1 MVKRCLLVI
10 TLLLALQMLLLAA
23 GDSKAVDREMNG
35 LIEQLGSLRGSE
47 REKAERAL
55 KGHGLKAFAP
65 LLRAL
70 DHDNPEIRGRARE
83 LFSAFKFIAD
93 MRAPWPKCYHGSE
106 RALAVAADC
115 AETDPEIAVRLYEA
129 AVETYPY
136 FLNSHDVRAAFK
148 HALKN
153 APQQTRETFYGSGP
167 GLYLASKHK
176 EYVAQHPNGFYAPYA
191 QYCAIAGYS
200 TYFVNWKKDKA
211 RGKVVITDPDAAIT
225 AWSEYL
231 KTYSGFKG
239 CDDANYRLGR
249 ALEKKQMLAR
259 ACLQFRMKHPD
270 GDMRN
275 VSLERMQFIMETR
288 MDAESIM
295 KVLAMA
301 QKEKTDP
308 KRLLIDDAELKALCS
323 YLCAMKQYYARAF
336 QEAAQAFEAVAQLP
350 VGTSPFSMNVR
361 KQAAKRAAFSD
372 EAATL
377 ARVETA
383 DGRYAYASHIYKNAG
398 RTFIAN
404 VVSSPDGRS
413 SYDAAEPKGLF
424 PLRTRFW
431 QSAQIYHQLLE
442 KHPGADVTPKTLF
455 MLGNCYCRLAEK
467 NDAFWRPQGKDNV
480 KRSILFFDKVANDY
494 PNHELAP
501 AARKAAATL
510 RNNWRVE

>member
-1 MVKRCLLVI
+1 MFKRCLLVI

-47 REKAERAL
+47 REKAARAL

-153 APQQTRETFYGSGP
+153 APQQTRETFYRSGP

-191 QYCAIAGYS
+191 QYCAIAGYD
-200 TYFVNWKKDKA
+200 TYFIDWQKHNS
-211 RGKVVITDPDAAIT
+211 RGKLVIRDPDVEIK

-231 KTYSGFKG
+231 ETYSGFKG

-249 ALEKKQMLAR
+249 ALEKKQMLVR

-270 GDMRN
+270 GDMKRM
-275 VSLERMQFIMETR
+275 SIERMQFIMETR
-288 MDAESIM
+288 MDARTIM
-295 KVLAMA
+295 TVAAMA
-301 QKEKTDP
+301 QREKADTSAV
-308 KRLLIDDAELKALCS
+308 LLDDSELRALCS
-323 YLCAMKQYYARAF
+323 YLCAMKFYYARNF
-336 QEAAQAFEAVAQLP
+336 HEAARAFKAVAELP
-350 VGTSPFSMNVR
+350 IGTSDFSRNVR
-361 KQAAKRAAFSD
+361 QQALERAAFSV
-372 EAATL
+372 EAADI
-377 ARVETA
+377 ARIETA
-383 DGRYAYASHIYKNAG
+383 DGLYAYAFHIYKKAG
-398 RTFIAN
+398 RTFMAD
-404 VVSSPDGRS
+404 VVSSPGGRS
-413 SYDAAEPKGLF
+413 SYDAAEPKEFF
-424 PLRTRFW
+424 PRRTRFW
-431 QSAQIYHQLLE
+431 QSAQVYQQVLE
-442 KHPGADVTPKTLF
+442 KYPWADVTPKALF
-455 MLGNCYCRLAEK
+455 MLGNCYCRLGEK
-467 NDAFWRPQGKDNV
+467 ANAFWRPQMKENI
-480 KRSILFFDKVANDY
+480 KKSIFYFERVVQEHRDHK
-494 PNHELAP
+494 LAP
-501 AARKAAATL
+501 AARKAATML
-510 RNNWRVE
+510 RKKWDVE